1 MVVTPCTPHT
11 YAHAHARACVCVC
24 VGLVVGGLGVDRIVD
39 AFVLTVVPLIPRT
52 VLWWVGGVLF
62 VLAY

>member
-1 MVVTPCTPHT
+1 MRVS
-11 YAHAHARACVCVC
+11 VCVC